1 MCLLG
6 LLTPNGA
13 SGLVLTFGGGS
24 AYCGCGANLQELHV
38 GVEVLAAVRKHL
50 LVAAAEAAAGSGLSA
65 ASIARLDGRAELTPC
80 ARGGALSWHNESPE
94 GEGEGERGLQHVRDL
109 ALEEVAEDAELELDD
124 AQRPVDAIKLSLC

>member
-1 MCLLG
+1 M
-6 LLTPNGA
+6 LT
-13 SGLVLTFGGGS
+13 
-24 AYCGCGANLQELHV
+24 
-38 GVEVLAAVRKHL
+38 AVREHL

-65 ASIARLDGRAELTPC
+65 ASIARQPCGGGLQPDGRAELTPC

-124 AQRPVDAIKLSLC
+124 AQRPVDAIKL